1 MNYST
6 LVISGGS
13 VKGFGILGAIQ
24 YIHEQ
29 INILNINSFFGTSIG
44 AIISYML
51 CIGQTPL
58 EIIHSVVSSKILD
71 KIQTDINIE
80 QLLGQQGII
89 SFEHFHEELELITLA
104 KHGEVFTMKSLY
116 DKLGKELCCITFNYT
131 LNKTVILH
139 YTTTPDLP
147 CLIALQMSSS
157 IPFVFGKM
165 TYEDSVYIDGGISD
179 NFPIRVALRMGK
191 TNILGICSNSS
202 DFKDDDS
209 SPYLGLVKIITLPII
224 LKTSRT
230 IRKYRKRCQ
239 IIDIPINEDILNFG
253 LNVSEIME
261 MFSTGYKTCKDIFTK
276 TSN

>member
-1 MNYST
+1 
-6 LVISGGS
+6 
-13 VKGFGILGAIQ
+13 
-24 YIHEQ
+24 
-29 INILNINSFFGTSIG
+29 
-44 AIISYML
+44 
-51 CIGQTPL
+51 L

>member
-1 MNYST
+1 MNPSA

-13 VKGFGILGAIQ
+13 VKGFGMLGAIQ

-29 INILNINSFFGTSIG
+29 IGIQNIHSFFGTSIG

-58 EIIHSVVSSKILD
+58 EIIHSVISSKILD

-80 QLLGQQGII
+80 QLLTQQGII

-116 DKLGKELCCITFNYT
+116 DTLGKELCCITFNYS

-139 YTTTPDLP
+139 HTTTPDLP

-165 TYEDSVYIDGGISD
+165 TYQDSLYIDGGISD
-179 NFPIRVALRMGK
+179 NFPIRIALRMGK
-191 TNILGICSNSS
+191 TNILGICSNSE
-202 DFKDDDS
+202 FKDDRS
-209 SPYLGLVKIITLPII
+209 KPSPYLELVKIVTLPIV

-230 IRKYRKRCQ
+230 VRKYRKRCQ

-261 MFSTGYKTCKDIFTK
+261 MFSTGYKTCKERFK
-276 TSN
+276 KE

>member
-1 MNYST
+1 MNFST

-13 VKGFGILGAIQ
+13 VKGFGMLGAIQ

-29 INILNINSFFGTSIG
+29 MSIQNIHSFFGTSIG

-116 DKLGKELCCITFNYT
+116 DILGKELCCITFNYT

-139 YTTTPDLP
+139 HTTTPDLP

-157 IPFVFGKM
+157 IPYVFGKM
-165 TYEDSVYIDGGISD
+165 TYEGSVFIDGGISD

-191 TNILGICSNSS
+191 KDIVGVCSNSE
-202 DFKDDDS
+202 FKEDDTEP
-209 SPYLGLVKIITLPII
+209 SPYLEMVKILTLPII

-261 MFSTGYKTCKDIFTK
+261 MFSMGYKTCKEALNK
-276 TSN
+276 E

>member
-1 MNYST
+1 MKTST

-13 VKGFGILGAIQ
+13 VKGFGMLGAIQ
-24 YIHEQ
+24 YVHEQ
-29 INILNINSFFGTSIG
+29 IGIHNINSFFGTSIG
-44 AIISYML
+44 SIISYML

-58 EIIHSVVSSKILD
+58 EIVHSVISSKILD

-80 QLLGQQGII
+80 QLLTQQGII

-116 DKLGKELCCITFNYT
+116 ETLGKELCCVTFNYT
-131 LNKTVILH
+131 LNKTEILH

-147 CLIALQMSSS
+147 CIIALQMSSS

-165 TYEDSVYIDGGISD
+165 TYQGHIYIDGGISD

-191 TNILGICSNSS
+191 ENILGICSNSE
-202 DFKDDDS
+202 FKEEKDNP
-209 SPYLGLVKIITLPII
+209 SPPYFELVRVLTLPVVI
-224 LKTSRT
+224 KTRRT
-230 IRKYRKRCQ
+230 IRKYRKRCK

-253 LNVSEIME
+253 LNVSDIME
-261 MFSTGYKTCKDIFTK
+261 MFSMGYKTCKEVFITE
-276 TSN
+276 

>member
-1 MNYST
+1 MKPTT

-13 VKGFGILGAIQ
+13 VKGFGMLGAIQ
-24 YIHEQ
+24 YVHEQ
-29 INILNINSFFGTSIG
+29 IGIQNIHSFFGTSIG

-58 EIIHSVVSSKILD
+58 EVVHSVISSKILD

-80 QLLGQQGII
+80 QLLTQQGMI

-116 DKLGKELCCITFNYT
+116 DILGKELCCITFNFT
-131 LNKTVILH
+131 LNKTEILH

-165 TYEDSVYIDGGISD
+165 TYQGSVYIDGGISD
-179 NFPIRVALRMGK
+179 NFPIRVALRMDK
-191 TNILGICSNSS
+191 TDILGICSNSELQES
-202 DFKDDDS
+202 KDN
-209 SPYLGLVKIITLPII
+209 SPYFEMISILTLPVI
-224 LKTSRT
+224 LKTRRT

-239 IIDIPINEDILNFG
+239 IIDVPVNQDILNFG

-261 MFSTGYKTCKDIFTK
+261 MFSMGYKVCKSEFQY
-276 TSN
+276 